1 MENGIFICRLFRARV
16 KWKNLRNI
24 RHGAYIGIKMAK
36 KCKDVYRMKIL
47 YNNRHK
53 QEEVEKELNACY
65 VSFDELLNRSDIMFT
80 CIFDGK
86 K

>member
-1 MENGIFICRLFRARV
+1 MGR
-16 KWKNLRNI
+16 
-24 RHGAYIGIKMAK
+24 IGIKMAK
-36 KCKDVYRMKIL
+36 KCIDAYGMKIL

-65 VSFDELLNRSDIMFT
+65 VSFDKLLNRSDIMFI
-80 CIFDGK
+80 CILDGK

>member
-1 MENGIFICRLFRARV
+1 
-16 KWKNLRNI
+16 
-24 RHGAYIGIKMAK
+24 MAK

-80 CIFDGK
+80 CIFDGIK
-86 K
+86 